1 MRLIR
6 FILMFCL
13 LMGLVIS
20 ARNQDSRTMEP
31 ASGGVFVVKAVYVDS
46 DGVKWFG
53 TNRGLCRYTGLSWRY
68 YTDADHLVGNQVNA
82 LAFEQSASGP
92 GLWVATTQGVSL
104 LEVDV
109 NGVTESTGYTT
120 GDGLLDDDVADIA
133 IDSRQGK
140 FFGSAGGI
148 TWFHDGVMDQLTYGQ
163 NKEYMCNSPV
173 RRMDMFNDTLYI
185 AQDGGIGRFV
195 SGVDG
200 VSGATRWTS
209 EYGMT
214 PWSGNIRSV
223 MVTGVDRQYFGTDA
237 GVETHSGYYAKAN
250 WGLFSTDS
258 GLVHND
264 VISIAEDSNGGLWFG
279 TCGGVSNYAGGTWT
293 SYTMADGLLNDT
305 VYDIGFDL
313 DGSVWFATGAG
324 ACRLFEGTFQDFIT
338 AVPEQVA
345 SLFRFEVFYNR
356 TSGSMHL
363 AYHLNEPDPVS
374 ARLYSVNGMLAGEW
388 TGLPSQAGDHRVE
401 LPLTGRSQGGA
412 FDGIYVVQLIHGYR
426 SGSQKLIITH

>member
-1 MRLIR
+1 MRLTRYIWA
-6 FILMFCL
+6 FCL
-13 LMGLVIS
+13 LMGLAIT
-20 ARNQDSRTMEP
+20 ARNQDSRAME
-31 ASGGVFVVKAVYVDS
+31 SLSEGVFVVKAVYVDS

-53 TNRGLCRYTGLSWRY
+53 TNRGLCRYNNLAWRY
-68 YTDADHLVGNQVNA
+68 YTDADHLAGNQVNA
-82 LAFEQSASGP
+82 LAFEQTASGP

-104 LEVDV
+104 LVYDV
-109 NGVTESTGYTT
+109 NGVKESTGYTT

-133 IDSRQGK
+133 VDSRQGK
-140 FFGSAGGI
+140 FFGSVGGI
-148 TWFHDGVMDQLTYGQ
+148 TWLHDGAMDHLTYD
-163 NKEYMCNSPV
+163 EYIESMRNSPV
-173 RRMDMFNDTLYI
+173 RQMDMYNDTLYI

-209 EYGMT
+209 EFGMSPFT
-214 PWSGNIRSV
+214 ENIRSV
-223 MVTGVDRQYFGTDA
+223 MVRGVDRQYFGTDA

-258 GLVHND
+258 GLVQND
-264 VISIAEDSNGGLWFG
+264 VISIAEDSSGGLWFG
-279 TCGGVSNYAGGTWT
+279 TCGGVSNFADGVWT
-293 SYTMADGLLNDT
+293 SYTTADGLLNDT

-324 ACRLFEGTFQDFIT
+324 ACRLSEGTFQDFIT

-345 SLFRFEVFYNR
+345 SLFRFQVFYNR
-356 TSGSMHL
+356 TSGSMQL
-363 AYHLNEPDPVS
+363 AYHLNEPVPVS

-401 LPLTGRSQGGA
+401 LPLTGRTQGGA
-412 FDGIYVVQLIHGYR
+412 LDGIYVVQLIHGYR
-426 SGSQKLIITH
+426 SGSRKLLITH